1 MNNFQ
6 VYKSSAGSGKTYTLI
21 SVYLGIV
28 LKEPTAFRSILA
40 ITFTNKAANE
50 IKSRIISNLKIFSA
64 DNPEEIPVKFN
75 HMLESLKA
83 ATGLETG
90 ELRKRAATALSL
102 ILHNYGDFAVS
113 TIDSFMHRIIRAFSF
128 DLKLSM
134 SFDVEMD
141 KQLLQAEAVGSLLSE
156 VGRNDYITGILVKF
170 VQERAEAD
178 ENWQI
183 DNDLVKFSNNLFD
196 EEAFGLLSR
205 LSSLDAEKLSAV
217 NTKLNRFIA
226 AFESDLKLLA
236 EKALSLIHENGLQPE
251 WFYQGSRGIYGFF
264 SKVAG
269 GDTEAAY
276 SPNSYVEKT
285 ISGGEWLSARGKK
298 EAGASQLTSLQEEL
312 SAIFNQIRNLADEK
326 GGKVL
331 IYNNIRSNIYPLA
344 VLGELNQR
352 LQAVKKER
360 NVISIAEF
368 NRIIAGIVS
377 NEPVPFIYERT
388 GEKFRHYLIDEFQ
401 DTSVLQWHNLLP
413 LLENSLSHDSLNM
426 IVGDGKQAIYRFR
439 NGEVDQ
445 FVLLPDVN
453 NPDNNPLI
461 AQRVQVLRR
470 EYREQQLD
478 ANFRSRTEVVEFNN
492 GFFDFASRVFVP
504 ELEEVYRGGAQKS
517 DASNT
522 GGFVSVEFLA
532 DENRTYAEINC
543 QRVLEIIQDAIQ
555 AGYQYNDVT
564 VLCRSNSN
572 ASEIAGFLNSKNIGV
587 VSSESLLLAK
597 SPEINFLINL
607 LTVLADADNAIAR
620 VSVVNYL
627 VQHQPE
633 SSLETHRIYSEAGTA
648 EGFFNYPVESGYGF
662 SRQNFRGLSL
672 YDTVEELIRVFD
684 LQKKSPVYLQ
694 FFLDEVLKVASG
706 PGASAGK
713 FLEYWEQ
720 QKQRISVVLPQSP
733 DAVQIM
739 TIHKSKGLE
748 FPVVIYAFADDDAS
762 RLTKKTAWVELDDP
776 DLPEIG
782 PVMLMLDRKLEK
794 TKFAG
799 LYSREASK
807 SKLDLLNLIYVA
819 FTRASERLY
828 ILAGKQPE
836 ASVAEPKSVT
846 TLLAA
851 YLQSASLY
859 QADTRVYTFGDS
871 VTVSAT
877 EQGSGSSEEPSPE
890 YQSADWRSRLI
901 FAARAPGSWQAEAPE
916 RSQARGNLLHQALS
930 FVDYPATIPRAVKK
944 LIQLGLIETNE
955 ADEITAILED
965 IINHPEVKPFFSEE
979 CTIITE
985 KEILTP
991 EGKNLRPDRV
1001 VVHKTHTDVIDYK
1014 TGMPSEAHQTQVL
1027 HYASVLSGMGYPEVR
1042 AWLLY
1047 LEDTPQVV
1055 RARV

>member
-28 LKEPTAFRSILA
+28 LREPASFRNILA

-50 IKSRIISNLKIFSA
+50 IKSRIISNLKIISA
-64 DNPEEIPVKFN
+64 DNPAEIPVKFN
-75 HMLESLKA
+75 HMVESLKT
-83 ATGLETG
+83 ATGLETD

-102 ILHNYGDFAVS
+102 ILHSYGDFAVS

-141 KQLLQAEAVGSLLSE
+141 KQMLQSEAVGSLLSD
-156 VGRNDYITGILVKF
+156 VGRNEYVTGILVKF

-183 DNDLVKFSNNLFD
+183 DNDLIKFSNNLFD
-196 EEAFGLLSR
+196 EDAFGLLPR
-205 LSSLDAEKLSAV
+205 LSSFDAEKLDGV
-217 NTKLNRFIA
+217 NRKLNRLIT
-226 AFESDLKLLA
+226 AFESELKLLA
-236 EKALSLIHENGLQPE
+236 GKALALIHENGLQPE
-251 WFYQGSRGIYGFF
+251 WFFQGNRGIYGFF
-264 SKVAG
+264 SKIAG
-269 GDTEAAY
+269 GDTEAAF

-285 ISGGEWLSARGKK
+285 ITGGDWLSARGKK
-298 EAGASQLTSLQEEL
+298 EAGTALLPALQEDL
-312 SAIFNQIRNLADEK
+312 SAFFNQIRNLAEEK
-326 GGKVL
+326 GSKVL
-331 IYNNIRSNIYPLA
+331 IYNNIRSNLYPLA

-352 LQAVKKER
+352 LQVVKKER

-413 LLENSLSHDSLNM
+413 LLENSLSHNYRNM

-439 NGEVDQ
+439 NGEVEQ
-445 FVLLPDVN
+445 FVKLPDVN

-461 AQRVQVLRR
+461 GQRAQVLRR
-470 EYREQQLD
+470 EYQEQQLD
-478 ANFRSRTEVVEFNN
+478 TNFRSGTEVVEFNN
-492 GFFDFASRVFVP
+492 RFFDFASGIFVP
-504 ELEEVYRGGAQKS
+504 EFEDVYRGGSQKS
-517 DASNT
+517 AARNS
-522 GGFVSVEFLA
+522 GGFVSVEFLS
-532 DENRTYAEINC
+532 DENRTDAEINC
-543 QRVLEIIQDAIQ
+543 ERVLQIIHDVIG
-555 AGYQYNDVT
+555 AGYQHNDIT

-572 ASEIAGFLNSKNIGV
+572 ASEIAGFLNSNDVGV
-587 VSSESLLLAK
+587 VSSESLLLSK
-597 SPEINFLINL
+597 SPEVNFLINL
-607 LTVLADADNAIAR
+607 LKVIADADNGIAR
-620 VSVVNYL
+620 IAVVNYL
-627 VQHQPE
+627 LRLQQD
-633 SSLETHRIYSEAGTA
+633 SSAETHRIFSEVSSA
-648 EGFFNYPVESGYGF
+648 EGFFSFLADSGFGF
-662 SRQNFRGLSL
+662 TLRDFRGLSL

-694 FFLDEVLKVASG
+694 FFLDEVLKVTSG
-706 PGASAGK
+706 PGASPAA

-720 QKQRISVVLPQSP
+720 QRQRISVVLPQSP

-776 DLPEIG
+776 DLPELG
-782 PVMLMLDRKLEK
+782 PVMLRLDKKLEK

-799 LYSREASK
+799 LYLRESSK
-807 SKLDLLNLIYVA
+807 SRLDLLNLIYVA

-828 ILAGKQPE
+828 ILAGKLPE
-836 ASVAEPKSVT
+836 SSGAEPKSVT
-846 TLLAA
+846 ALLAA
-851 YLQSASLY
+851 YLHSMGLY
-859 QADTRVYTFGDS
+859 QTEKTVYIFGDP
-871 VTVSAT
+871 AT
-877 EQGSGSSEEPSPE
+877 NKVPAPAVVHSDESEPLFH
-890 YQSADWRSRLI
+890 SADWRSRLI
-901 FAARAPGSWQAEAPE
+901 FAARAPGTWQADAPE

-930 FVDYPATIPRAVKK
+930 FVDYPERIPWAVNK
-944 LIQLGLIETNE
+944 LIQHGLIETSE
-955 ADEITAILED
+955 ADEIAALLRTIV
-965 IINHPEVKPFFSEE
+965 NHPEVKPFFSEDCE
-979 CTIITE
+979 VITE

-1001 VVHKTHTDVIDYK
+1001 VVHKTHTDVIDFK
-1014 TGMPSEAHQTQVL
+1014 TGLPSETHQIQVL
-1027 HYASVLSGMGYPEVR
+1027 QYASVLSGMGYPDVR

-1047 LEDTPQVV
+1047 LEDAPQVV
-1055 RARV
+1055 RV